1 MTNHLQPKSPVT
13 LYKVGDKVTGVYNNN
28 AAGKRSNATVV
39 KVSRVDACGV
49 SSVRSA
55 GPGGLLDLYCIN
67 SWRFA
72 CLLPT
77 CGASDGWCKIALYDI
92 RYDHSGENERGLREA
107 ELQGRAQAADAEVPL
122 AQAEVASVAA
132 PASLASET
140 GGLVTSEPTAAM
152 AAPTQ
157 A

>member
-1 MTNHLQPKSPVT
+1 MTTHLQPKSPVS
-13 LYKVGDKVTGVYNNN
+13 LYKVGDKVTGVYKNN

-39 KVSRVDACGV
+39 KVSRVDECGA
-49 SSVRSA
+49 SSVRRA

-67 SWRFA
+67 AWRLM

-77 CGASDGWCKIALYDI
+77 CGASDGWCKITLYDI

-107 ELQGRAQAADAEVPL
+107 ELQGRAQAVDAEVPL
-122 AQAEVASVAA
+122 AQAEVASVAV

-140 GGLVTSEPTAAM
+140 GGLVTSEPTATM